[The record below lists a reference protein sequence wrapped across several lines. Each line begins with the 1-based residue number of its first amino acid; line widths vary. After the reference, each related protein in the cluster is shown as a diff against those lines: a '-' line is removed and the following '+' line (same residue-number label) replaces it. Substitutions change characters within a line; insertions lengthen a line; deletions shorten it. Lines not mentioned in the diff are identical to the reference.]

1 MAKRNNVWM
10 GLDCARMGRDILGG
24 NGIADEHLIFR
35 HMANLESVKTYERDH
50 HTDQRI
56 RHTLSL
62 KAPVIEYERERAA
75 FITKVTTILPNLH
88 GSQRGLLRAAMS
100 GQNVGRF
107 GAHFSQYFRN
117 PNNLLE
123 DIASPNCLN

>member
-1 MAKRNNVWM
+1 
-10 GLDCARMGRDILGG
+10 MGRAIPCG
-24 NGIADEHLIFR
+24 NGIADEHLVFR
-35 HMANLESVKTYERDH
+35 HMANLESVRTYKRDH
-50 HTDQRI
+50 HTDQRM

-62 KAPVIEYERERAA
+62 KAPVIESKRERAA

-88 GSQRGLLRAAMS
+88 GSQRGLLRAAMP
-100 GQNVGRF
+100 GHNVGRF